1 MKIRYAAIFL
11 ALPLLC
17 TTAQANSF
25 LHYAGE
31 FNFRTGEKQNNVTIA
46 GLSAITFD
54 AKKNIFYD
62 INDSIK
68 NNKEEYKWECS
79 EYKKKAY
86 GRAYSIKGMNYKKEL
101 LKEKLWNI
109 ALWRGAVKIYHKF
122 RGR

>member
-46 GLSAITFD
+46 GLVMLPT
-54 AKKNIFYD
+54 Y
-62 INDSIK
+62 
-68 NNKEEYKWECS
+68 
-79 EYKKKAY
+79 
-86 GRAYSIKGMNYKKEL
+86 
-101 LKEKLWNI
+101 
-109 ALWRGAVKIYHKF
+109 
-122 RGR
+122 

>member
-25 LHYAGE
+25 LHSAGE

-54 AKKNIFYD
+54 AKKIFSMLLT
-62 INDSIK
+62 IAETI
-68 NNKEEYKWECS
+68 
-79 EYKKKAY
+79 
-86 GRAYSIKGMNYKKEL
+86 IKKEMPVF
-101 LKEKLWNI
+101 I
-109 ALWRGAVKIYHKF
+109 H
-122 RGR
+122 

>member
-54 AKKNIFYD
+54 AKKKIFSMLLT
-62 INDSIK
+62 IAETI
-68 NNKEEYKWECS
+68 
-79 EYKKKAY
+79 
-86 GRAYSIKGMNYKKEL
+86 IKKEMPVF
-101 LKEKLWNI
+101 I
-109 ALWRGAVKIYHKF
+109 H
-122 RGR
+122 

>member
-1 MKIRYAAIFL
+1 MKIRHAAIFL

-54 AKKNIFYD
+54 AKKKNLKSNKDNI
-62 INDSIK
+62 N
-68 NNKEEYKWECS
+68 
-79 EYKKKAY
+79 KKKVREA
-86 GRAYSIKGMNYKKEL
+86 
-101 LKEKLWNI
+101 NI
-109 ALWRGAVKIYHKF
+109 
-122 RGR
+122 

>member
-1 MKIRYAAIFL
+1 MKIRHAAIFL

-54 AKKNIFYD
+54 AKKNIFYA
-62 INDSIK
+62 INDSRN
-68 NNKEEYKWECS
+68 NNKEGDASLYTLKIHVFFAQPKWQTG
-79 EYKKKAY
+79 Y
-86 GRAYSIKGMNYKKEL
+86 
-101 LKEKLWNI
+101 
-109 ALWRGAVKIYHKF
+109 VKNEICFYQN
-122 RGR
+122 

>member
-1 MKIRYAAIFL
+1 MKIRHAAIFL

-54 AKKNIFYD
+54 AKKIFSMLLT
-62 INDSIK
+62 IAETI
-68 NNKEEYKWECS
+68 
-79 EYKKKAY
+79 
-86 GRAYSIKGMNYKKEL
+86 IKKEMPAF
-101 LKEKLWNI
+101 I
-109 ALWRGAVKIYHKF
+109 H
-122 RGR
+122 

>member
-54 AKKNIFYD
+54 AKIFSMLLT
-62 INDSIK
+62 IAETI
-68 NNKEEYKWECS
+68 
-79 EYKKKAY
+79 
-86 GRAYSIKGMNYKKEL
+86 IKKEMPVF
-101 LKEKLWNI
+101 I
-109 ALWRGAVKIYHKF
+109 H
-122 RGR
+122 

>member
-46 GLSAITFD
+46 GYQPSHLMQ
-54 AKKNIFYD
+54 KKIFSMLLT
-62 INDSIK
+62 IAETI
-68 NNKEEYKWECS
+68 
-79 EYKKKAY
+79 
-86 GRAYSIKGMNYKKEL
+86 IKKEMPVF
-101 LKEKLWNI
+101 I
-109 ALWRGAVKIYHKF
+109 H
-122 RGR
+122 